1 MSSTLPTTDP
11 QGHAERAER
20 EADRERR
27 ARLEAEGI
35 AERSLRHLY
44 EEKERLELLQ
54 ALLAAANAANSI
66 QEAKA
71 AALTLICRH
80 TGWPVG
86 HVYRHRGGRLVPT
99 EIWSADA
106 AESERFARWRAATA
120 STTFAEGEGLPGRVL
135 AARRPTWVRD
145 VAEDPGFA
153 RAAAAAEL
161 GLHGAMAFPVL
172 IGTEVEAVLEFFSER
187 VEEPDE
193 ALLALM
199 AYAGTQL
206 GYVVERQRL
215 LRRHEL
221 ILGAAGE
228 GIYGLDAAGRM
239 TFVNPTAAAL
249 VGWTAE
255 ELLGRSQHEVLHH
268 TRPDGTPYPADAC
281 PILGVLRD
289 GQERRVT
296 GEVFWRRDGTPFP
309 VEYVATPLREGDD
322 LVGAVVV
329 FHDVSE
335 REELKALQ
343 VARRELAEAN
353 RRLEGRVE
361 ERTAAL
367 HEKERLLQSV
377 TANALDGIAA
387 LEAVRDADGRVVDF
401 RWLLVNPPAEAIYE
415 RPAEALVGAL
425 QNETLP
431 EVKASGLH
439 DALARVVETGEPFR
453 AEVQV
458 PTRPGRWYSLSVS
471 KLDDGIVGLFRDVTE
486 AKASEAALRAS
497 ERQLREAQ
505 GLAHVG
511 SWRWDVAA
519 DRVTWSD
526 ELYRIFGFAPGEMEV
541 DFERYARC
549 LHPEDREAVSR
560 VVERAVARG
569 EGYEVNHRIV
579 RPDGSVRWIHSF
591 GEVVKD
597 EAGRVTA
604 LQGTAQDVT
613 ERVLAERDL
622 HRYARELEE
631 SNDELAK
638 FAYVASHDLQ
648 EPLRMVTSFLQ
659 LLERRYEGQL
669 DETASQYIEYAVD
682 GARRMQRLIQ
692 DLLAYSRVGTRGR
705 EFEPVDSREVVLDV
719 LHDLGPAIHD
729 AGAEVEVGDALPTVF
744 ADPTQL
750 HQLFLNLVGNAL
762 KFRREGTP
770 SRIRIAA
777 EPAMLADGR
786 PGWRFSVAD
795 NGIGIDPR
803 YADRIFQVFQRLHTR
818 EEYEGTGIGL
828 AICKKIVERH
838 GGTISVTSEEGEG
851 ATFTFTLP
859 SPPVKYSPPPGA
871 ATP

>member
-1 MSSTLPTTDP
+1 
-11 QGHAERAER
+11 
-20 EADRERR
+20 
-27 ARLEAEGI
+27 
-35 AERSLRHLY
+35 LY

-187 VEEPDE
+187 VAEPDE
-193 ALLALM
+193 ALLELM
-199 AYAGTQL
+199 AYAGSQL

-215 LRRHEL
+215 RRRHEL
-221 ILGAAGE
+221 ILGSAGE
-228 GIYGLDAAGRM
+228 GIYGLDAAGRT

-249 VGWTAE
+249 TGWPAE
-255 ELLGRSQHEVLHH
+255 ELLGRPQHERLHH
-268 TRPDGTPYPADAC
+268 TRADGTPYPAEEC
-281 PILGVLRD
+281 PITLVRRD
-289 GQERRVT
+289 GRERRVT
-296 GEVFWRRDGTPFP
+296 GEVFWRRDGTSFP

-425 QNETLP
+425 QSEALP

-505 GLAHVG
+505 GL
-511 SWRWDVAA
+511 
-519 DRVTWSD
+519 
-526 ELYRIFGFAPGEMEV
+526 
-541 DFERYARC
+541 
-549 LHPEDREAVSR
+549 
-560 VVERAVARG
+560 
-569 EGYEVNHRIV
+569 
-579 RPDGSVRWIHSF
+579 
-591 GEVVKD
+591 
-597 EAGRVTA
+597 
-604 LQGTAQDVT
+604 
-613 ERVLAERDL
+613 
-622 HRYARELEE
+622 
-631 SNDELAK
+631 
-638 FAYVASHDLQ
+638 
-648 EPLRMVTSFLQ
+648 
-659 LLERRYEGQL
+659 
-669 DETASQYIEYAVD
+669 
-682 GARRMQRLIQ
+682 
-692 DLLAYSRVGTRGR
+692 
-705 EFEPVDSREVVLDV
+705 
-719 LHDLGPAIHD
+719 
-729 AGAEVEVGDALPTVF
+729 
-744 ADPTQL
+744 
-750 HQLFLNLVGNAL
+750 
-762 KFRREGTP
+762 
-770 SRIRIAA
+770 
-777 EPAMLADGR
+777 
-786 PGWRFSVAD
+786 
-795 NGIGIDPR
+795 
-803 YADRIFQVFQRLHTR
+803 
-818 EEYEGTGIGL
+818 
-828 AICKKIVERH
+828 
-838 GGTISVTSEEGEG
+838 
-851 ATFTFTLP
+851 
-859 SPPVKYSPPPGA
+859 
-871 ATP
+871 